1 MPIPRALLLVCLYA
15 ACAAPPAAP
24 PEEVIDPFDI
34 DPAVLNPG
42 GSTEVP
48 LGKFLADMSASIQA
62 WSHKTWSASS
72 GVDLRK
78 QNLLEH
84 HITQEARKRK
94 DDLLYSLEA
103 GPQRNRV
110 IAAAAL
116 GFTRDPEV
124 LSPLLVALED
134 ADPRLV
140 GNALLGLT
148 ILEDPNTPT
157 ERITSILRYD
167 KDPEL
172 RWSAAYCARTL
183 VERGIRDQGLTDA
196 GRAALLDSEPVVRAQ
211 CCLLLAILGDA
222 DSFEAMEA
230 LIQDPVPLVSAAA
243 IRALGVLGENAP
255 ERRGDC
261 ARSLSIELDA
271 EDREMRERVRRS
283 LIRLAGRD
291 YGNDP
296 DRWLIWSARL
306 P

>member
-1 MPIPRALLLVCLYA
+1 MPLPRALILCLTA
-15 ACAAPPAAP
+15 ACAAPPAAQP
-24 PEEVIDPFDI
+24 GELIDPLDI
-34 DPAVLNPG
+34 DPAVLNQGAPAD
-42 GSTEVP
+42 VP

-62 WSHKTWSASS
+62 WSHKTLSATSR
-72 GVDLRK
+72 VDLRK

-94 DDLLYSLEA
+94 EDLLYSLEA
-103 GPQRNRV
+103 GPQHNRV

-124 LSPLLVALED
+124 LSPLLDALED
-134 ADPRLV
+134 PDPRLV

-157 ERITSILRYD
+157 ERIASILQYD
-167 KDPEL
+167 KNSEL

-183 VERGIRDQGLTDA
+183 VERGVRDEGLMEA

-222 DSFEAMEA
+222 ESFDAMEA
-230 LIQDPVPLVSAAA
+230 LIRDSVPLVSAAA
-243 IRALGVLGENAP
+243 IGAIGVLGEKVP

-261 ARSLSIELDA
+261 ARALSNEIGADN
-271 EDREMRERVRRS
+271 RERRARARKS

-291 YGNDP
+291 YGENLDQW
-296 DRWLIWSARL
+296 RIWAARL

>member
-1 MPIPRALLLVCLYA
+1 MHTTHAILICLIA
-15 ACAAPPAAP
+15 ACSAPPPAAP
-24 PEEVIDPFDI
+24 EEVFDPLDI

-42 GSTEVP
+42 SPADVP

-62 WSHKTWSASS
+62 WSHKTWSATSR
-72 GVDLRK
+72 VDLRK

-94 DDLLYSLEA
+94 EDLLYSLEA
-103 GPQRNRV
+103 GPQHNRV

-124 LSPLLVALED
+124 LSPLLDALED
-134 ADPRLV
+134 SDPRLV

-167 KDPEL
+167 KDPQL
-172 RWSAAYCARTL
+172 RWSAAWCARTL
-183 VERGIRDQGLTDA
+183 VERGVRDEDLTDA
-196 GRAALLDSEPVVRAQ
+196 ARAGLIDPEPVVRAP

-222 DSFEAMEA
+222 ESFAGMSA
-230 LIQDPVPLVSAAA
+230 LIRDPIPLVSAAA
-243 IRALGVLGENAP
+243 VGAVGLLGEKAP

-261 ARSLSIELDA
+261 ARALSDELGAD
-271 EDREMRERVRRS
+271 DRDLRERIRRS
-283 LIRLAGRD
+283 LVRLAGRN
-291 YGNDP
+291 YGNDV
-296 DRWLIWSARL
+296 DRWRLWSSRL

>member
-1 MPIPRALLLVCLYA
+1 VPTTRATLLLCLSA
-15 ACAAPPAAP
+15 ACATPPAAP
-24 PEEVIDPFDI
+24 PEQAIDPLDI

-42 GSTEVP
+42 GPAEVP
-48 LGKFLADMSASIQA
+48 LGKFLADISASIQA
-62 WSHKTWSASS
+62 WSHKTWSATSR
-72 GVDLRK
+72 VDLRK

-94 DDLLYSLEA
+94 EDLLYSLEA

-172 RWSAAYCARTL
+172 RGSA
-183 VERGIRDQGLTDA
+183 DA
-196 GRAALLDSEPVVRAQ
+196 GRAALLDSEPIVRAQ

-222 DSFEAMEA
+222 DSFEAIEA
-230 LIQDPVPLVSAAA
+230 FIRDPVPLVSAAA
-243 IRALGVLGENAP
+243 VRALGVLGETAP

-261 ARSLSIELDA
+261 ARALSIELGAD
-271 EDREMRERVRRS
+271 DREMRERVRRS

-291 YGNDP
+291 YGNDE

>member
-1 MPIPRALLLVCLYA
+1 L
-15 ACAAPPAAP
+15 
-24 PEEVIDPFDI
+24 IDPLDI
-34 DPAVLNPG
+34 DPAVLNQVAPA
-42 GSTEVP
+42 EVP

-62 WSHKTWSASS
+62 WSHKTWSATSRD
-72 GVDLRK
+72 DLRK

-94 DDLLYSLEA
+94 EELLYSLEA

-124 LSPLLVALED
+124 LSPLLDALED

-157 ERITSILRYD
+157 ERIASILQYD

-172 RWSAAYCARTL
+172 RWGAAYCARTL
-183 VERGIRDQGLTDA
+183 VERGVRNEGLMEA

-222 DSFEAMEA
+222 ESFDAMEA
-230 LIQDPVPLVSAAA
+230 LMRDSVPLVSAAA
-243 IRALGVLGENAP
+243 VGALGVLGEKAP

-261 ARSLSIELDA
+261 ARALSSEIGADDHERRLRARKSL
-271 EDREMRERVRRS
+271 V
-283 LIRLAGRD
+283 RLAGRD
-291 YGNDP
+291 YGENLEQW
-296 DRWLIWSARL
+296 RIWARRL

>member
-1 MPIPRALLLVCLYA
+1 L
-15 ACAAPPAAP
+15 
-24 PEEVIDPFDI
+24 IDPNDI

-42 GSTEVP
+42 SPEEVP

-62 WSHKTWSASS
+62 WSHKTWSATSQA
-72 GVDLRK
+72 DLRK

-94 DDLLYSLEA
+94 EELLYSLEA

-124 LSPLLVALED
+124 LRPLLDALED

-157 ERITSILRYD
+157 ERIASILEYD

-183 VERGIRDQGLTDA
+183 VERGVRDEGLKEA
-196 GRAALLDSEPVVRAQ
+196 GRSALLDSEPVVRAQ

-222 DSFEAMEA
+222 DSFDAMSA
-230 LIQDPVPLVSAAA
+230 LIRDPVPLVSAAA
-243 IRALGVLGENAP
+243 IGAIGVLGEKAP

-261 ARSLSIELDA
+261 ARALARELNADSV
-271 EDREMRERVRRS
+271 EQRRRVRKS
-283 LIRLAGRD
+283 LARLAGRD
-291 YGNDP
+291 YGDNAEQW
-296 DRWLIWSARL
+296 RLWAARL

>member
-1 MPIPRALLLVCLYA
+1 VPTTRATLLLCLSA
-15 ACAAPPAAP
+15 ACATPPAAP
-24 PEEVIDPFDI
+24 PEQAIDPLDI

-42 GSTEVP
+42 GPAEVP
-48 LGKFLADMSASIQA
+48 LGKFLADISASIQA
-62 WSHKTWSASS
+62 WSHKTWSATSR
-72 GVDLRK
+72 VDLRK

-94 DDLLYSLEA
+94 EDLLYSLEA

-172 RWSAAYCARTL
+172 RGSAAYCARTL
-183 VERGIRDQGLTDA
+183 AERGVRNEGLTDA
-196 GRAALLDSEPVVRAQ
+196 GRAALLDSEPIVRAQ

-222 DSFEAMEA
+222 DSFEAIEA
-230 LIQDPVPLVSAAA
+230 FIRDPVPLVSAAA
-243 IRALGVLGENAP
+243 VRALGVLGETAP

-261 ARSLSIELDA
+261 ARALSIELGAD
-271 EDREMRERVRRS
+271 DREMRERVRRS

-291 YGNDP
+291 YGNDE

>member
-1 MPIPRALLLVCLYA
+1 L
-15 ACAAPPAAP
+15 
-24 PEEVIDPFDI
+24 IDPLDI

-42 GSTEVP
+42 SAEEVP

-62 WSHKTWSASS
+62 WSHKTWSATSR
-72 GVDLRK
+72 VDLRK
-78 QNLLEH
+78 QKLLEH
-84 HITQEARKRK
+84 HITQEARKRRE
-94 DDLLYSLEA
+94 DLLYSLEA

-124 LSPLLVALED
+124 LSPLLDALED

-157 ERITSILRYD
+157 EQITSILQYD

-183 VERGIRDQGLTDA
+183 AERGVRDEGLTEA

-211 CCLLLAILGDA
+211 CCLLLAILKDD

-230 LIQDPVPLVSAAA
+230 LIRDPVPLVSAAA
-243 IRALGVLGENAP
+243 IGAMGVFGEKVP

-261 ARSLSIELDA
+261 ARALTRELDA
-271 EDREMRERVRRS
+271 DSLEQRRRVRRS
-283 LIRLAGRD
+283 LVRLAGRD
-291 YGNDP
+291 FGDNVDQW
-296 DRWLIWSARL
+296 RIWAARL

>member
-1 MPIPRALLLVCLYA
+1 M
-15 ACAAPPAAP
+15 
-24 PEEVIDPFDI
+24 IDPLDI

-42 GSTEVP
+42 SAEEVP
-48 LGKFLADMSASIQA
+48 LGKFLADMSTSIQA
-62 WSHKTWSASS
+62 WSHKTWAATSR
-72 GVDLRK
+72 VDLRK

-94 DDLLYSLEA
+94 EELLYSLEA

-116 GFTRDPEV
+116 GFTRDPEA
-124 LSPLLVALED
+124 LSPLLDALED
-134 ADPRLV
+134 PDPRLV

-157 ERITSILRYD
+157 ERIASILQYD
-167 KDPEL
+167 KDPKL

-183 VERGIRDQGLTDA
+183 VERGIHNEGLIEA

-211 CCLLLAILGDA
+211 CCLLLAILADA
-222 DSFEAMEA
+222 ESYEAMEA
-230 LIQDPVPLVSAAA
+230 LIRDPVPLVSAAA
-243 IRALGVLGENAP
+243 IGAVGMLGEKVP

-261 ARSLSIELDA
+261 ARALARELSADS
-271 EDREMRERVRRS
+271 REQRARVRKS
-283 LIRLAGRD
+283 LVRLAGRD
-291 YGNDP
+291 YGDNVDQW
-296 DRWLIWSARL
+296 RIWAIRL